1 MRSRLPALPPRRTLL
16 IAAEACA
23 LLGLLLAFVLAHRNS
38 AMIDFRGGLWNAGRA
53 ILNGRDPYQAAFLAH
68 QVQVMH
74 AGGAAIGTT
83 EQTAFSVPLY
93 PAPAN
98 LAVLPLSLLPFW
110 LAGAIYTVLSV
121 GALLLGLRL
130 LGVRDGRCLLLALG
144 SWPFLYGVLLG
155 SIGPWLVL
163 GVAVAWRYR
172 ARVWPP
178 ALATAAVVVA
188 KLFPWPLAVWLL
200 ITRRFRALLVAV
212 VVGGLVTLAAWAVVG
227 LHTIL
232 AYPRMLANASLLQEA
247 RSASPMAIL
256 TAAGVPVGVA
266 DAIGLGLA
274 AVLLGLAWRLVGRP
288 DGDRRAFALAI
299 IAGLAS
305 SPIVWTHYMVLLL
318 VPIALLS
325 PRLSPLWFIPLLSPA
340 LQALANVLVPAS
352 PNSTLPAA
360 VLWVLIELVLVVK
373 VCRPGLRLPGFG
385 FSVPRLAPRGGATP

>member
-1 MRSRLPALPPRRTLL
+1 
-16 IAAEACA
+16 
-23 LLGLLLAFVLAHRNS
+23 
-38 AMIDFRGGLWNAGRA
+38 
-53 ILNGRDPYQAAFLAH
+53 
-68 QVQVMH
+68 MH

-121 GALLLGLRL
+121 GALVLGLRL
-130 LGVRDGRCLLLALG
+130 LGVRDGRCLVLALG

-155 SIGPWLVL
+155 SIGPWLLL
-163 GVAVAWRYR
+163 GAAVAWRYR
-172 ARVWPP
+172 TRVWPP

-200 ITRRFRALLVAV
+200 ITRRFRELLVAV

-232 AYPRMLANASLLQEA
+232 AYLRMLADASLLQEA
-247 RSASPMAIL
+247 RSASPIAIL
-256 TAAGVPVGVA
+256 TAILTAVGVPVGVA
-266 DAIGLGLA
+266 DAIGLLLA
-274 AVLLGLAWRLVGRP
+274 VVLLG
-288 DGDRRAFALAI
+288 
-299 IAGLAS
+299 
-305 SPIVWTHYMVLLL
+305 
-318 VPIALLS
+318 
-325 PRLSPLWFIPLLSPA
+325 PA

-352 PNSTLPAA
+352 PGSTLPAA

-373 VCRPGLRLPGFG
+373 VCRPELTLPGWPFPAPQL
-385 FSVPRLAPRGGATP
+385 VPRADSAR